1 MEARKMRTWRRWAG
15 LAAAAAGTAVAV
27 GACGGGGSG
36 TLSASSA
43 QQGSSQSQGNAA
55 PNGGTQVNP
64 AAPSTGTNSG
74 AAAPNGGTNSSAA
87 APAAGGGTN
96 PGAANSA
103 AGKGNLAPAPG
114 LPKPGVPGAG
124 APPPPGANFA
134 SDVGVTATQI
144 NIGIINIAS
153 ANRSLG
159 PPIALASQ
167 HIDNALVDMI
177 NRNGGVAGRKL
188 NLMTC
193 DDGGDVTR
201 ARACYEKLKT
211 QVFAFVPSETFVTD
225 VIHDALAKDKVPWL
239 SWGWFKSEYTDPYM
253 FPCHANGMREASNLA
268 RWISHNRHPQ
278 TVGIMYLN
286 VAEDIAA
293 KDVATQVFE
302 QNGVKVVQSIGQE
315 WDSPDES
322 QHVLA
327 MRVANPDLVVTFSWP
342 APVAKFLHDAG
353 AQNWAPKMGFAG
365 NHMTGDPG
373 YGPIF
378 SDYIKDKYLTITSW
392 AVPGQGNPEGNL
404 PGNNLWEQLS
414 AVTGKDLVGFHF
426 KYAMGHH
433 ITQSAI
439 ACTRVL
445 ADAAAPLG
453 ANLTRTRFIQALE
466 SRSFE
471 TGFGV
476 TLRWPHGD
484 HGQEPYSFNKE
495 FLYEWIGSPD
505 GGYDLKRVLPD
516 PVNV

>member
-1 MEARKMRTWRRWAG
+1 MEARKMRTWRWAR
-15 LAAAAAGTAVAV
+15 LTVAAIGGAVAM

-36 TLSASSA
+36 TLSASSG
-43 QQGSSQSQGNAA
+43 QGAASGQAPQSNGVGTGASSQSNPSAVQPGAA
-55 PNGGTQVNP
+55 NPGAVNP
-64 AAPSTGTNSG
+64 G
-74 AAAPNGGTNSSAA
+74 AA
-87 APAAGGGTN
+87 APAAGN
-96 PGAANSA
+96 PAPVAPA
-103 AGKGNLAPAPG
+103 AGPNTKNLPPAPV
-114 LPKPGVPGAG
+114 LPKPGVP
-124 APPPPGANFA
+124 APNAPAPGGNFA

-167 HIDNALVDMI
+167 RIDNALVEMI

-188 NLMTC
+188 NLLTC

-211 QVFAFVPSETFVTD
+211 QVFAIVPSETFVTD
-225 VIHDALAKDKVPWL
+225 VIHDVLNKDKVPWL

-253 FPCHANGMREASNLA
+253 FPCHANGMREATNLA
-268 RWISHNRHPQ
+268 KWISRNKHPQ

-293 KDVATQVFE
+293 KDAASQVF
-302 QNGVKVVQSIGQE
+302 QANGVKVVQSIGQE

-392 AVPGQGNPEGNL
+392 QVPGLGNPEGTL
-404 PGNNLWEQLS
+404 PGNALWQQLT
-414 AVTGKDLVGFHF
+414 AATGKDIVGFHF

-439 ACTRVL
+439 ACIRAL

-453 ANLTRTRFIQALE
+453 ANLTRPRFIDALE
-466 SRSFE
+466 SHSFDS
-471 TGFGV
+471 GMGV
-476 TLRWPHGD
+476 TLKWPHGD
-484 HGQEPYSFNKE
+484 HGQEPYSFNRE
-495 FLYEWIGSPD
+495 FLYEWVGAPD

-516 PVNV
+516 PVNS